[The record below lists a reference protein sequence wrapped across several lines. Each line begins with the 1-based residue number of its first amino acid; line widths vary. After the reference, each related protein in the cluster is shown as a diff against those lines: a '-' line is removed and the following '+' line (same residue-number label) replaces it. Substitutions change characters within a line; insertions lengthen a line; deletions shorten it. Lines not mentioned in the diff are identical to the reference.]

1 MGEPMIQNAMI
12 SDTDVPPQHSIYSTW
27 TDHELV
33 THYTSGDHG
42 AFQEIVNRNRHALM
56 TVARRYANSEEDA
69 HDILQDAW
77 LKASRNLHRFRNES
91 ALSTWLYRV
100 VKNCCYDFA
109 HHKNRREQPTLDN
122 NEISEDCNQHLSHD
136 PSEQIDSAILL
147 REALKTLRPDQSAA
161 LVLIDVAGYNVAQ
174 AAEIQGVAPG
184 TIKSRRGRAREAL
197 RAALGEV

>member
-1 MGEPMIQNAMI
+1 MIHNTTTSAV
-12 SDTDVPPQHSIYSTW
+12 DAPRHRNLYATR

-33 THYTSGDHG
+33 TQYTSGDHG
-42 AFQEIVNRNRHALM
+42 AFQEIVNRNRRALM
-56 TVARRYANSEEDA
+56 TVARRYAKTEEDA

-109 HHKNRREQPTLDN
+109 HHKNRREQPILDN
-122 NEISEDCNQHLSHD
+122 EDVAEDCNQQLSHD

-174 AAEIQGVAPG
+174 AAEIEGVAPG

-197 RAALGEV
+197 RATLGEL